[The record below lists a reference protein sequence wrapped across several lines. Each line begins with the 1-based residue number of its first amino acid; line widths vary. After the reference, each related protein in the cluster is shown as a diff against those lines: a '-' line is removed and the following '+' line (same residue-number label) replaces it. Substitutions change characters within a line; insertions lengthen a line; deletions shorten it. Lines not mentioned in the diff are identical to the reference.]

1 MFGLK
6 TKPTQ
11 KEMALNLFQTILV
24 IRAQQG
30 ADVEVAARQAGIAA
44 EAYLDQC
51 SVLTDREV

>member
-24 IRAQQG
+24 IQTQQG
-30 ADVEVAARQAGIAA
+30 KDVNLAAREAGLAA

-51 SVLTDREV
+51 SILTDREV